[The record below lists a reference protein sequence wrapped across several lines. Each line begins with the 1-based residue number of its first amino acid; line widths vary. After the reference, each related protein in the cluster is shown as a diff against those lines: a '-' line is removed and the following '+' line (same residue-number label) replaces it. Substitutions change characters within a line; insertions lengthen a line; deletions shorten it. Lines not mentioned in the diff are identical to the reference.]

1 MRDVHTLNSRS
12 AAVKKNLDYPVIDAD
27 AHVLECEWA
36 LLDYVR
42 DIGGPKIAEKFE
54 KGGRPGYTSK
64 HRSMFWAAPSGK
76 YTIDRATCMLPRLYA
91 ERLEDAGI
99 DFAII
104 YTTYGISANQ
114 VRDDEMR
121 QVLARSLN
129 TLYAEMFDDVKDRM
143 TPSAIIPTWT
153 PKEAMDELDYV
164 VNTLGLKTITISG
177 EVRDAVP
184 EVAAVDAKLG
194 ELTQR
199 VTSICMEPRDGND
212 YDPFWQKCV
221 DLGVLPA
228 GHSGAQKTARRQSPD
243 CYSFNRLGT
252 FSVGN
257 EFFARSLFFS
267 GVLKRFPTLNFAF
280 LEGGVAWAT
289 QLYNDLMEIYEKR
302 NLEWIYEHQ
311 DPSKLDVALMEEMF
325 ERYGNMPYMTAE
337 KWRGCQE
344 LPQSQKIET
353 RPMNDYEASGVTSRE
368 DIRDQFVPNFYYGA
382 EADDKMTALAFDRK
396 LNHFGVKLK
405 AVFSSDIGH
414 WDVPD
419 MSGVLHEA
427 WEMVEQETINEDDFK
442 EFVFTN
448 TAEMHTKMNP
458 DFYQGTV
465 VEDAV
470 AKVMAEKRPKG
481 SASAAE

>member
-1 MRDVHTLNSRS
+1 MREVHTLNSSS
-12 AAVKKNLDYPVIDAD
+12 AAVKKRLDYPVIDAD

-36 LLDYVR
+36 LMDYVK
-42 DIGGPKIAEKFE
+42 DIGGPKIAAKFE
-54 KGGRPGYTSK
+54 QSGRPGYTSS

-76 YTIDRATCMLPRLYA
+76 YTIDRATCMLPKLYA

-99 DFAII
+99 DFAIV

-129 TLYAEMFDDVKDRM
+129 TLYAEMFDEVKDRM
-143 TPSAIIPTWT
+143 TPSAVVPTWT
-153 PKEAMDELDYV
+153 PKEAIDELEYC
-164 VNTLGLKTITISG
+164 VNTLGLKTVTISG

-184 EVAAVDAKLG
+184 EVAAVDPKLG
-194 ELTQR
+194 DLTQR

-212 YDPFWQKCV
+212 YDPFWQRLI
-221 DLGVLPA
+221 DLKVLPA
-228 GHSGAQKTARRQSPD
+228 GHSGAQKTQRRQSPN

-267 GVLKRFPTLNFAF
+267 GVLKRFPQLNVAF
-280 LEGGVAWAT
+280 LEGGVAWAS
-289 QLYNDLMEIYEKR
+289 QLYNDLMEIFEKR
-302 NLEWIYEHQ
+302 NLDWIYEHQ
-311 DPSKLDVALMEEMF
+311 DPSKLDIPLMEEMF
-325 ERYGNMPYMTAE
+325 ERYGHMSYMTKE
-337 KWRGCQE
+337 RWRECQE
-344 LPQSQKIET
+344 LPQSQINET
-353 RPMNDYEASGVTSRE
+353 RPMNDFEASGVSTRE
-368 DIRDQFVPNFYYGA
+368 EIRDQFIPNFYYGA
-382 EADDKMTALAFDRK
+382 EADDKMTALAFNEK
-396 LNHFGVKLK
+396 MNHFGVKLK
-405 AVFSSDIGH
+405 AIFSSDIGH

-427 WEMVEQETINEDDFK
+427 WEMVEHGTITEDDFRL
-442 EFVFTN
+442 FVFEN
-448 TAEMHTKMNP
+448 TAEMHYKMNP
-458 DFYQGTV
+458 DFYKGTV

-470 AKVMAEKRPKG
+470 TKLMAGRQKT